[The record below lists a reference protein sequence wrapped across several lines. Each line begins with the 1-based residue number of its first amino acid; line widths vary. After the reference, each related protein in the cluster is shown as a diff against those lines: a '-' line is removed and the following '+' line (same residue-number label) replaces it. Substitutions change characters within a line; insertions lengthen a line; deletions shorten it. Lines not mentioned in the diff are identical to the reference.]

1 VVPSIRRLTG
11 VALLLG
17 LVTAGCGGDD
27 ARSADNDGKI
37 EVVASFYP
45 IAAAVQQVGGAG
57 VAVTNL
63 TPAGSEP
70 HDLELTSRQVDD
82 IEDADA
88 VFVLGRDFQPAI
100 EDAAS
105 QRSDHTVNLLDELN
119 THTKDP
125 HVWLDP
131 ILYERVVD
139 LVERK
144 LAAVDPSHAATY
156 ASNAERFKR
165 EIHAVDDRYVAGLAA
180 CDRRTI
186 VTAHEAFGRLARRYE
201 LEQQGVAGV
210 APDQEPS
217 GRRMAELADLVDR
230 EGVTTIFTEEL
241 VSPKVAE
248 ALAREAG
255 GARTEV
261 LNPLEGLTN
270 DEVAAGYNWVT
281 VMDSNLAKLRT
292 ALNCR

>member
-1 VVPSIRRLTG
+1 MLPSICRLTG
-11 VALLLG
+11 AALLVG
-17 LVTAGCGGDD
+17 LVVAGCGVND
-27 ARSADNDGKI
+27 AESADKDRTI
-37 EVVASFYP
+37 DVVASFFP
-45 IAAAVQQVGGAG
+45 VAEAVQEVGGAG

-70 HDLELTSRQVDD
+70 HDLELRSRQVDD

-88 VFVLGRDFQPAI
+88 VFVLGHDFQPAV

-105 QRSDHTVNLLDELN
+105 QRSDETVKLLDELK
-119 THTKDP
+119 TDTKDP

-131 ILYERVVD
+131 VLYARVVD
-139 LVERK
+139 VVERK
-144 LAAVDPSHAATY
+144 LAAVDPNHAATY
-156 ASNAERFKR
+156 AANATRFKR
-165 EIHAVDDRYVAGLAA
+165 EIQAVDDRYVAGLAE
-180 CDRRTI
+180 CGRRTI
-186 VTAHEAFGRLARRYE
+186 VTAHDAFGRLARRYG
-201 LEQQGVAGV
+201 LEQEGVAGI

-241 VSPKVAE
+241 VSPKVAD
-248 ALAREAG
+248 AVAREAG
-255 GARTEV
+255 GVRTEV

-270 DEVAAGYNWVT
+270 DEVEAGYNWVT
-281 VMDSNLAKLRT
+281 VMDSNLAKLRA